1 MLAVAAGI
9 AVAVALIASIGSFV
23 STAKQTMT
31 TQSISRVAVDWQIEA
46 QHGADPA
53 QLLDQVRHTAAVSSA
68 ASVEFAM
75 TTGLE
80 STADGASQ
88 TTGAGVVVGLPPDYA
103 RIFTGSIRP
112 LIGAT
117 DGVLLPRQTAAN
129 LHAGP
134 GSTIRI
140 TRPGLDDLAV
150 SVEGVVELQQADSLF
165 QRVGQPPSAQ
175 PQAPPDNVVLLP
187 VAQWHQA
194 FDALAIQRP
203 DLVRHQVHVRLDRR
217 LPSDPATALDVV
229 QGAARHLDVV
239 LAGAGV
245 VGDNLAAALDSARR
259 DAVYAQVLFLFLG
272 LPGACI
278 ACVMAAAVAA
288 VTADSRRT
296 EQALLRA
303 RGASTATLVRVAAV
317 EGLAVGAIGAAAGVA
332 TGYVAARWL
341 LDSSHNAGGLSF
353 NPAWNVGAALAG
365 VVVAV
370 AMLAAPAWRDAR
382 QLTVASAR
390 RILRRRWRR
399 PALVGIGVG
408 LAALGA
414 WIYYVTIRRGYTL
427 VFAPEGVPGIS
438 VSYWALA
445 GPVALWV
452 AAAVLT
458 REVAAFVVDR
468 GRGVFA
474 RVVRPVAGNLASTVA
489 ATMQRQRMVIA
500 RTLMLISL
508 TVAFAASTS
517 AFNRTYQQ
525 QADVDAKFT
534 NGADVTAA
542 SANRQG
548 FAPEV
553 GAQLSTVPGV
563 SHVEPLQHRYA
574 YVGTDLQ
581 DLFGVRPS
589 SIVDA
594 TRLQDS
600 YFTGGSARDLMDRL
614 VATPDGVLVSAEAV
628 HDYQMQVG
636 DHVVLRVQ
644 PDQDGDP
651 ISVTFHYLGVVNE
664 FPTAPRDSFIIAN
677 ADYITTM
684 TGHNGTDTYLLDTK
698 GASPASVASTVRAM
712 AGPAAVVSDIT
723 TSRNVVGSTLTA
735 VDLSGLTRIE
745 LAFALLLIVGATGLA
760 LALGLTERRLTFAI
774 ATALGATRRQVG
786 GFLWAETSFV
796 TIVGIA
802 LGLLVA
808 WAMTNVLVTVLA
820 GVFDPPPQAPV
831 VPWSYLGAIL
841 ACAAVAVIIG
851 TTVAIRIARRSPLAM
866 LRVT

>member
-1 MLAVAAGI
+1 
-9 AVAVALIASIGSFV
+9 
-23 STAKQTMT
+23 
-31 TQSISRVAVDWQIEA
+31 
-46 QHGADPA
+46 
-53 QLLDQVRHTAAVSSA
+53 
-68 ASVEFAM
+68 
-75 TTGLE
+75 
-80 STADGASQ
+80 
-88 TTGAGVVVGLPPDYA
+88 
-103 RIFTGSIRP
+103 
-112 LIGAT
+112 
-117 DGVLLPRQTAAN
+117 
-129 LHAGP
+129 
-134 GSTIRI
+134 
-140 TRPGLDDLAV
+140 
-150 SVEGVVELQQADSLF
+150 
-165 QRVGQPPSAQ
+165 
-175 PQAPPDNVVLLP
+175 
-187 VAQWHQA
+187 
-194 FDALAIQRP
+194 
-203 DLVRHQVHVRLDRR
+203 
-217 LPSDPATALDVV
+217 
-229 QGAARHLDVV
+229 
-239 LAGAGV
+239 
-245 VGDNLAAALDSARR
+245 
-259 DAVYAQVLFLFLG
+259 
-272 LPGACI
+272 
-278 ACVMAAAVAA
+278 
-288 VTADSRRT
+288 
-296 EQALLRA
+296 
-303 RGASTATLVRVAAV
+303 
-317 EGLAVGAIGAAAGVA
+317 
-332 TGYVAARWL
+332 
-341 LDSSHNAGGLSF
+341 
-353 NPAWNVGAALAG
+353 
-365 VVVAV
+365 VVAV

-474 RVVRPVAGNLASTVA
+474 RVARPVAGNLASTVA

-517 AFNRTYQQ
+517 AFNRTYQH
-525 QADVDAKFT
+525 QADVDAKLT

-684 TGHNGTDTYLLDTK
+684 TGHNGTDIYLLDTK

-760 LALGLTERRLTFAI
+760 LALGLTERRLSFAI